1 MLFVQGTQGCKNIKL
16 GGDTVHGESSE
27 GWNVFMTY
35 FVYRSLKFPPG
46 DKRQKWNL
54 VYINVHKM
62 AYTYC
67 WHLLA
72 IRTCAAQPWLHT
84 PKKKGL
90 HALRGSLNLVSPLYE
105 HVSWQLHQPYPPRP
119 TQHKAYYNIIYI
131 NRSIQKAFPASLYRY
146 TSI

>member
-35 FVYRSLKFPPG
+35 FVHRSLKFPPG

-84 PKKKGL
+84 PKKKVYMRCVDL
-90 HALRGSLNLVSPLYE
+90 WTWWVRYMNMSVGSCISPIHHGQPNTKHIIILY
-105 HVSWQLHQPYPPRP
+105 V
-119 TQHKAYYNIIYI
+119 
-131 NRSIQKAFPASLYRY
+131 NRSIQKAFPVSLYRY

>member
-46 DKRQKWNL
+46 DKRQQWNL
-54 VYINVHKM
+54 VYIKWPIHIVGI
-62 AYTYC
+62 C
-67 WHLLA
+67 WQSELA
-72 IRTCAAQPWLHT
+72 QPNRGFRLQKKWFTCAAWIFELGESVIWTCQLAVAS
-84 PKKKGL
+84 
-90 HALRGSLNLVSPLYE
+90 ALSTTAN
-105 HVSWQLHQPYPPRP
+105 P
-119 TQHKAYYNIIYI
+119 TQSIYILILYI
-131 NRSIQKAFPASLYRY
+131 NRSIQKAFPVSLYRY